1 MYSAHHLPALN
12 VKLSM
17 ETSPI
22 PRMVSVAL
30 FTIPIVVAIVEVAT
44 CDRRRYPRNVETIF

>member
-30 FTIPIVVAIVEVAT
+30 FTIPIVVAMVEVAT